1 VIPAALRV
9 LAPEAVL
16 LLAACVA
23 LFGEHIPGIR
33 RSIAGFGAAAAT
45 IAALLV
51 MLPHTT
57 SSFFGSMLLVD
68 PTASFARVAIG
79 ALTAVFL
86 LWLAARG
93 MGRERSREAA
103 ALVLF
108 AALGGMLMT
117 SANDLVTLYLA
128 LELATMPAYVLIG
141 YARTDER
148 GLEGTLKYYLLSLL
162 TSLIMLFGLALLFTL
177 SGSTA
182 YGSLELTHAG
192 TAGLLAAV
200 FVAVGFLAKMSA
212 APFHYWAPD
221 AYAGAPAASVAF
233 VSSVPKVAGLV
244 AMARLLL
251 ALSGRV
257 PGLSLALGTAA
268 VLSMLLGNLAAYPQT
283 DLRRLMAYSGVAHVG
298 YLLVALT
305 AGSAGMSAAVY
316 YAVAY
321 AVPSMAIML
330 ISAEEGV
337 TLESLESLASR
348 APWKAWVS
356 VLFFLSL
363 IGIPPLAG
371 FFGKLYLFGV
381 ALDAGLVPLVVFAV
395 AMSVVSLG
403 YYFRVVRAMF
413 ARPSAETV
421 PAAAPS
427 AVAASAIVVL
437 AVATVAVGIAAGPL
451 LAPLGFSFP

>member
-1 VIPAALRV
+1 VVALRV
-9 LAPEAVL
+9 LAPEGVL
-16 LLAACVA
+16 LLAAIVA
-23 LFGEHIPGIR
+23 LFADWIPGLR
-33 RSIAGFGAAAAT
+33 RTPAGFGAV
-45 IAALLV
+45 AALVAAGLAMV
-51 MLPHTT
+51 PHGTRT
-57 SSFFGSMLLVD
+57 FFGSMLLVD
-68 PTASFARVAIG
+68 PTASFACVAIG

-93 MGRERSREAA
+93 MGHERSREAT

-117 SANDLVTLYLA
+117 QANDLVTLYVA

-141 YARTDER
+141 YARGDER

-162 TSLIMLFGLALLFTL
+162 TSLFMLFGLALLFAL

-182 YGSLELTHAG
+182 YGALDLTKAG
-192 TAGLLAAV
+192 SAGLLASL

-221 AYAGAPAASVAF
+221 AYAGAPAPSVAF
-233 VSSVPKVAGLV
+233 VSSVPKIAGLV

-251 ALSGRV
+251 ALSGHV

-298 YLLVALT
+298 YLLVALA
-305 AGSAGMSAAVY
+305 AGSAAISAAVY

-321 AVPSMAIML
+321 AIPSMAIML
-330 ISAEEGV
+330 IAAEEGV
-337 TLESLESLASR
+337 TLEALTGLAQR
-348 APWKAWVS
+348 RPWKAWVS
-356 VLFFLSL
+356 VVFFLSL
-363 IGIPPLAG
+363 VGIPPMAG
-371 FFGKLYLFGV
+371 FFGKLYLFGE
-381 ALDAGLVPLVVFAV
+381 ALDAALVPLVVFAV
-395 AMSVVSLG
+395 VMSVVSLG

-413 ARPSAETV
+413 AKPGGERIGTVGPS
-421 PAAAPS
+421 
-427 AVAASAIVVL
+427 L
-437 AVATVAVGIAAGPL
+437 VATSALVLLVVATLAVGIAAGPL
-451 LAPLGFSFP
+451 LAPLGFVFP